1 MKKKKETP
9 GSRLIDAAK
18 EMVAHIKGE
27 ITLPARM
34 VTIPDEIDV
43 KSIREKTGM
52 SQGEFAKTFCI
63 NSRSLQDWEQGRR
76 KPESAVRA
84 YLTVIERDHESVRRT
99 LTRSLN

>member
-1 MKKKKETP
+1 
-9 GSRLIDAAK
+9 
-18 EMVAHIKGE
+18 MVAHIKGE
-27 ITLPARM
+27 ITLPTRM

-43 KSIREKTGM
+43 KSIREKSGM

-84 YLTVIERDHESVRRT
+84 YLTVIERESRVGT
-99 LTRSLN
+99 PYIDPLAQLSNASMGTPFPSLVT